1 MNIKTKLVTALTLAV
16 LVVPGISLAQTMSV
30 SQLQAEIASLTA
42 QLTQLETQLTAAGG
56 STAWCYTF
64 NSNLSIGMTGNAVTE
79 LQTALQKDGESVTVN
94 GTFDDQTA
102 AAVTSFQEK
111 YQSSILA
118 PYGLSNGTGYAGKS
132 TRAELNSLFGCSG
145 SNPVTPPIATNPI
158 APTSPSPVACP
169 MVVPYCPYGG
179 HSVVE
184 SNGCSETVCNAPPVV
199 STSQAPYISQVNPT
213 TAAPG
218 ATVTITGQNF
228 DANSYVAIGN
238 APGKPE
244 SQSVTP
250 TSYTATSLTFVVPAY
265 GISVGAAYPNPL
277 YVAETNSSLVSNEA
291 TLTVSAAPY
300 ISQVNPTTVAPGATV
315 TVTGQNFDSNS
326 YISIGNVPTGPESEP
341 LAVTSQTATSLTFV
355 IPSNMSPAT
364 FPIYV
369 AEHNSSLVSNEGSI
383 TIAAMPT
390 ITGINPNQGTA
401 TTNVTISGYNLTSG
415 GNPLIQFYGSN
426 GTLAGT
432 IYFIS
437 MNYISAQSITF
448 NPNATNVA
456 LTPGTYQ
463 VDVVTP
469 NGTSNQMSFTL
480 NAAPVAAPVINSFSV
495 GAGPTFS
502 LAAYNYNTITF
513 QAQCGSFVDVLRSSD
528 GTSVSYP
535 TGSASICNALQTYSS
550 SSFNETP
557 NMAPQMV
564 NVPLALYNAQGVV
577 DGSITY
583 VGSPAGS
590 NNSGSATLT
599 VNVCNTANVCVQ
611 QIASFPI
618 YAKAC
623 LAAGTTVSMAD
634 GSYKDIED
642 IKVGDIVKSSNGK
655 IITDEAVT
663 KVVQREDPIITI
675 NGTLKAA
682 PDEVVYLANGKTET
696 ANLIKVGDQLLGQNG
711 QAVTVTT
718 IAQSNE
724 LTKTYDLML
733 ENGNTFFADGY
744 LVQALSASE

>member
-1 MNIKTKLVTALTLAV
+1 
-16 LVVPGISLAQTMSV
+16 
-30 SQLQAEIASLTA
+30 
-42 QLTQLETQLTAAGG
+42 
-56 STAWCYTF
+56 
-64 NSNLSIGMTGNAVTE
+64 
-79 LQTALQKDGESVTVN
+79 
-94 GTFDDQTA
+94 
-102 AAVTSFQEK
+102 
-111 YQSSILA
+111 
-118 PYGLSNGTGYAGKS
+118 
-132 TRAELNSLFGCSG
+132 
-145 SNPVTPPIATNPI
+145 
-158 APTSPSPVACP
+158 
-169 MVVPYCPYGG
+169 
-179 HSVVE
+179 
-184 SNGCSETVCNAPPVV
+184 
-199 STSQAPYISQVNPT
+199 
-213 TAAPG
+213 
-218 ATVTITGQNF
+218 VTITGQNF

-341 LAVTSQTATSLTFV
+341 LAVTSQTATSLTFP

-432 IYFIS
+432 IYFIN

-448 NPNATNVA
+448 NPNATSVA

-469 NGTSNQMSFTL
+469 NGTSNSMSFTL
-480 NAAPVAAPVINSFSV
+480 NAAPVAAMPTITGINPNQGTATTNVTISGYNLTSGGNPLIQFYGSNGTLAGTIYFINMNYISAQSITFNPNATSVALTPGTYQVDVVTPNGTSNSMSFTLNAAPVANPVINSFSV
-495 GAGPTFS
+495 NASQQFS

-513 QAQCGSFVDVLRSSD
+513 QAQCGNFVDVLRSPDWS
-528 GTSVSYP
+528 SVSYP
-535 TGSASICNALQTYSS
+535 TGSASICNAPQTYSS
-550 SSFNETP
+550 SSFNEDP
-557 NMAPQMV
+557 SMAAQMV
-564 NVPLALYNAQGVV
+564 NVPLSLYNAQGIV
-577 DGSITY
+577 DDRVTY
-583 VGSPAGS
+583 VGNPAGS
-590 NNSGSATLT
+590 NNSGSAMLT
-599 VNVCNTANVCVQ
+599 VNVCNTANVCVHQ
-611 QIASFPI
+611 TASFPI

-623 LAAGTTVSMAD
+623 LAAGTTISMAD

-642 IKVGDIVKSSNGK
+642 VKVGDVVKSSNGSAK
-655 IITDEAVT
+655 VA
-663 KVVQREDPIITI
+663 KVVQQEDPIITI
-675 NGTLKAA
+675 NGILKAA
-682 PDEVVYLANGKTET
+682 PDEIIYLASGKTET
-696 ANLIKVGDQLLGQNG
+696 ANQIKIGDQLLSENG
-711 QAVTVTT
+711 QATTVTT
-718 IAQSNE
+718 ITQSNE
-724 LTKTYDLML
+724 MAKTYDLVL

-744 LVQALSASE
+744 LVQALNTSE